1 MPLPSWPEKGWEERA
16 PRHWSRSSP
25 LTPDAFTENFGPTG
39 LLDDILG
46 TNKQFKVWLKEL
58 RRRDG
63 EGWRHTARTALADAT
78 Q

>member
-1 MPLPSWPEKGWEERA
+1 MSFAAFPCHFALDCPHA
-16 PRHWSRSSP
+16 ATLVASS

-46 TNKQFKVWLKEL
+46 TNKQYKVWLTEL

-63 EGWRHTARTALADAT
+63 EGWKHAARTALADAT